1 MVRKK
6 GIPVR
11 NLKNDTLKI
20 LTERVEKIERM
31 RVQPQEEIARQ
42 MGIRSEN
49 EKVKKKKHVC
59 HVCDKECVSPSALD
73 THMFVHNG
81 LKPFKCHLCE
91 YASAQSGGLT
101 YHLRTHSGEKPFK
114 CHVCEYA
121 CTQSGNLKTHI
132 LRNHDLR
139 STSAKH

>member
-31 RVQPQEEIARQ
+31 RVQHQEEIARQ

>member
-1 MVRKK
+1 
-6 GIPVR
+6 
-11 NLKNDTLKI
+11 
-20 LTERVEKIERM
+20 
-31 RVQPQEEIARQ
+31 

-59 HVCDKECVSPSALD
+59 HVCDKGFVSPSALD
-73 THMFVHNG
+73 THMLVHNG

-91 YASAQSGGLT
+91 YACTTSGNLT

>member
-1 MVRKK
+1 
-6 GIPVR
+6 
-11 NLKNDTLKI
+11 
-20 LTERVEKIERM
+20 
-31 RVQPQEEIARQ
+31 

-81 LKPFKCHLCE
+81 LKPFKCHLCG